1 MISIIWLSAGG
12 KISENHLEQALKRMN
27 ADNCVLNGERTDNV
41 LKKMERQAYIVKVKE
56 RDGGGEE
63 SVDYVVGPRG
73 KAEVGERGV
82 AGVVRRVYGGRDMQ
96 KDELE
101 RRLVRSLGDVVIEKK
116 DGRGEKEEGEGERAE
131 EDGDADE
138 EQSRTRGGRRQTGQ
152 SDRRRRGTVVDE
164 AEEAGNGE
172 EEGEEEE
179 DDDEEDAEDE

>member
-1 MISIIWLSAGG
+1 
-12 KISENHLEQALKRMN
+12 MN
-27 ADNCVLNGERTDNV
+27 ADDCVLNGERTDNV

-101 RRLVRSLGDVVIEKK
+101 RRLVRSLGDVVIEKR
-116 DGRGEKEEGEGERAE
+116 DARGEQEEEGEGDGAE
-131 EDGDADE
+131 ENGDAE
-138 EQSRTRGGRRQTGQ
+138 EEPSRTRGGRRQPRQ
-152 SDRRRRGTVVDE
+152 SDVRRRGAVMEE
-164 AEEAGNGE
+164 AEEEGDGE

-179 DDDEEDAEDE
+179 DDDAEDE

>member
-1 MISIIWLSAGG
+1 
-12 KISENHLEQALKRMN
+12 MN

-101 RRLVRSLGDVVIEKK
+101 RRLVRSLGDVVIERR
-116 DGRGEKEEGEGERAE
+116 DVRGEQEQEEEGGGEGAE
-131 EDGDADE
+131 ENGDAEE
-138 EQSRTRGGRRQTGQ
+138 EQSRTRGGRRQPRQ
-152 SDRRRRGTVVDE
+152 NDRRRRGAVMEE
-164 AEEAGNGE
+164 AEEEGNGE
-172 EEGEEEE
+172 EEEEDEDEDNEEE
-179 DDDEEDAEDE
+179 EEDAEDE